1 MNKVFSLNPKS
12 SKATAVTLGVVLS
25 LIVAAIM
32 LMVSALILTLGSL
45 SESIAFPLSSLSLG
59 VGCFF
64 GSRYTAKKLQEKG
77 YLCGIINGGILF
89 LLNTIVSIIIN
100 GFSFTIISLIR
111 FTIVMLAGIIGGIT
125 GINSGTTGRLV
136 K

>member
-12 SKATAVTLGVVLS
+12 SKASAVTIGAVLS
-25 LIVAAIM
+25 IVVSFFMI
-32 LMVSALILTLGSL
+32 LLSALILTLGDF

-59 VGCFF
+59 VGSFF

-77 YLCGIINGGILF
+77 YLCGIINGGIVF
-89 LLNTIVSIIIN
+89 IVNIIISIIAN
-100 GFSFTIISLIR
+100 GFSFTALSIIRLLI
-111 FTIVMLAGIIGGIT
+111 IMLTGMIGGIT
-125 GINSGTTGRLV
+125 GINSGHSSRLV

>member
-12 SKATAVTLGVVLS
+12 SKPAAVTVGVVLS
-25 LIVAAIM
+25 LMISFLMM
-32 LMVSALILTLGSL
+32 LISALIITLGDF
-45 SESIAFPLSSLSLG
+45 SESVAFPLSSLSLG
-59 VGCFF
+59 IGSFF

-89 LLNTIVSIIIN
+89 IVNLIISIIAN
-100 GFSFTIISLIR
+100 GFSFSALSVIRLVIILLS
-111 FTIVMLAGIIGGIT
+111 GIIGGIT
-125 GINSGTTGRLV
+125 GINSGSSGRLV